1 MSADL
6 ARCRFCGR
14 LVKVRDDGRLAKHS
28 IRIPVSRRATRTVG
42 RGQVTRPC
50 SGSGTVPQ

>member
-1 MSADL
+1 MTADL
-6 ARCRFCGR
+6 ARCPWCQR
-14 LVKVRDDGRLAKHS
+14 LVPVRDDGRLAKHS
-28 IRIPVSRRATRTVG
+28 IRIRVSRRGVRTVG